1 MVSTKIKLLNDGGYE
16 SLKNVKFPV
25 VVNGFEY
32 DGLEHCVGVM
42 GNELLLIGADKDA
55 MYDSVD
61 LSFLIG
67 EECEIA
73 DE

>member
-1 MVSTKIKLLNDGGYE
+1 MKIKLLNDGGYE
-16 SLKNVKFPV
+16 SLKEVKFPV

-32 DGLEHCVGVM
+32 DDLEHCVGVM
-42 GNELLLIGADKDA
+42 GNDLLRIGADDEL

-61 LSFLIG
+61 LAFLIG
-67 EECEIA
+67 EECEIV